1 LAKPIKRR
9 PEHAVQL
16 APTSLLNVT
25 VDGRDTSYFEWLG
38 TGLYS
43 PERRGGSMHGR
54 VFYLH
59 ELRYGF
65 EADRFCV
72 RIDPF
77 TEVLGELED
86 PEFRITIGGAEEV
99 TIVVNLERGHVRGFA
114 VEKDLVCLL
123 NPNVVAEAAFE
134 RVLEVAIRKDQLNL
148 KGQTNLRLG
157 VALWHGGLPVD
168 VLPAEGFLDVNL
180 GDDHFAWPPA

>member
-1 LAKPIKRR
+1 
-9 PEHAVQL
+9 
-16 APTSLLNVT
+16 
-25 VDGRDTSYFEWLG
+25 
-38 TGLYS
+38 
-43 PERRGGSMHGR
+43 
-54 VFYLH
+54 
-59 ELRYGF
+59 
-65 EADRFCV
+65 
-72 RIDPF
+72 
-77 TEVLGELED
+77 VLGELED

-148 KGQTNLRLG
+148 KGQTKLRLG

-180 GDDHFAWPPA
+180 GEDHSAWPPE